1 MSSIRRVYSGLIR
14 KDEVG
19 RPKSALYE
27 LPNPDFVYGLPSGEN
42 IEGAKEGK
50 MICSKCIKRHSD
62 YKLED
67 SQSKPQSLS

>member
-1 MSSIRRVYSGLIR
+1 MSNIRRAYSALIR

-27 LPNPDFVYGLPSGEN
+27 LPNPDYVYGLASGEN

-50 MICSKCIKRHSD
+50 TL
-62 YKLED
+62 Y
-67 SQSKPQSLS
+67 